1 MVPGGA
7 ERGAGGTQRGADGT
21 QRGPGGPG
29 AAGRITAGQV
39 AEAFRSCYQA
49 SPEGV
54 WRAPGRVNLI
64 GEHTDYNDGL
74 VLPFALDRDLL
85 VAGSRR
91 ADGVLDMRSR
101 QAVGGAVAL
110 DLAAIG
116 PGRVSGW
123 AAYPAGVAWALRA
136 AGIAVGGANLVIDSD
151 LPQGAGLSSS
161 AALACATALALTG
174 LYGVAVPGTD
184 LAALARK
191 AEQEVAG
198 VPCGIMDFCTS
209 LLGQR
214 GHALLLDCATG
225 ARQAVRLPL
234 DQAGLRL
241 LVIDTGTRHALADG
255 RYAQRRRE
263 CERAAHA
270 LGVRSLR
277 AVTSERDLAGLA
289 GTLHARARHVVRE
302 NDRVRAAVRSLRA
315 GALAALGP
323 LLTASHASLRDDFAV
338 SWPQA
343 DIAVAASTGAG
354 ALGARMMGG
363 GFGGSVL
370 ALVPAADAGLLRA
383 AVAAAFADHGWAAP
397 SFLEAWPGAG
407 ASRLM

>member
-1 MVPGGA
+1 M
-7 ERGAGGTQRGADGT
+7 ECGADG
-21 QRGPGGPG
+21 PGVS
-29 AAGRITAGQV
+29 GRVTAGQ
-39 AEAFRSCYQA
+39 AADWFRSCYQA
-49 SPEGV
+49 PPAGI

-74 VLPFALDRDLL
+74 VLPFALDRDLI

-91 ADGVLDMRSR
+91 ADGVLEVRSR
-101 QAVGGAVAL
+101 QAGGAARAL
-110 DLAAIG
+110 ELAAIA

-123 AAYPAGVAWALRA
+123 ATYPAGVAWALRS

-174 LYGVAVPGTD
+174 LYGVAVPRTD
-184 LAALARK
+184 LAALART
-191 AEQEVAG
+191 AEQEIAG
-198 VPCGIMDFCTS
+198 VPCGIMDFCAS
-209 LLGQR
+209 LLGQPD
-214 GHALLLDCATG
+214 HALLLDCASG
-225 ARQAVRLPL
+225 AREAVRLPL
-234 DQAGLRL
+234 DPAGLRL

-255 RYAQRRRE
+255 RYAQRRQE
-263 CERAAHA
+263 CERAAHT

-277 AVTSERDLAGLA
+277 AVTRESDLAGLP
-289 GTLHARARHVVRE
+289 GTLRARARHVARE
-302 NDRVRAAVRSLRA
+302 NDRVRAAVLALRA
-315 GALAALGP
+315 GAISELGP

-354 ALGARMMGG
+354 AVGARMMGG

-370 ALVPAADAGLLRA
+370 ALVPLADETTARA
-383 AVAAAFADHGWAAP
+383 AVAAAFADHAWAAP
-397 SFLEAWPGAG
+397 SFLVARPSAG
-407 ASRLM
+407 ASRLA